1 MNLGISFERQKS
13 FPSCRNSNP
22 LRFDFYIAE
31 KDLAIEYNGLQHYKP
46 ILIWGGVT
54 EFQNQQIRDE
64 IKRTWCAQN
73 GIKLLEIPY
82 NVRDLYSALI
92 EGLNK
97 EVAYAQQ

>member
-1 MNLGISFERQKS
+1 MSKKFYTQEQWIEKAQRVHVEDNYDYSQANYLSSKEKVTIL
-13 FPSCRNSNP
+13 CP
-22 LRFDFYIAE
+22 LH
-31 KDLAIEYNGLQHYKP
+31 GP
-46 ILIWGGVT
+46 
-54 EFQNQQIRDE
+54 FQQNAREHMKGDE